1 MNTESQPCPFSIAVH
16 TYDALLGE
24 FTSVAT
30 GCGLNM
36 LGSVRF
42 VVMRNMQRVLYLPSL
57 AWCSTTTK
65 KKKARMDI
73 VLPACDTFQEEAG

>member
-42 VVMRNMQRVLYLPSL
+42 FCNAQHAESALSAEPRVVFH
-57 AWCSTTTK
+57 
-65 KKKARMDI
+65 D
-73 VLPACDTFQEEAG
+73 DEEEES